1 MDQRQIWW
9 AAGLGGG
16 ALVVG
21 GVLLATL
28 PGHKPA
34 PLPIRARQY
43 TQVRA
48 CLLTDQQGVTA
59 TADAPVWAGM
69 QDGSAA
75 SHAQVSSLP
84 VIGPATVPNAQSY
97 ANTLIQQKCSV
108 VLAADPLP
116 GQALRAV
123 AAANPKVHFVLV
135 DHGTSAGNLAVI
147 DAASD
152 VRASV
157 AKAVEGA
164 GAAS

>member
-1 MDQRQIWW
+1 MEQRQIWW
-9 AAGLGGG
+9 AAGVGGG
-16 ALVVG
+16 ALLVG

-34 PLPIRARQY
+34 PLPVRARQY

-59 TADAPVWAGM
+59 AADAPVWAGL

-75 SHAQVSSLP
+75 SRAQVSSLP
-84 VIGPATVPNAQSY
+84 VIGPATVANAQSY

-123 AAANPKVHFVLV
+123 ASANPKVRFVLV
-135 DHGTSAGNLAVI
+135 DHGATAANLTVL
-147 DAASD
+147 DPTSD
-152 VRASV
+152 VRAEVARSV
-157 AKAVEGA
+157 AGA
-164 GAAS
+164 SPS